1 MDSSTQTYARPE
13 AMGDVPGICEL
24 RLTRAIVQ
32 YRDAHEMDA
41 PGGRIEDIGLALVVE
56 GRYAASA
63 EVIDLGSGRLKV
75 LDLSTELVVLDWVY
89 EPTLDHVASLITAT
103 AATRDEGSLQQ
114 YSFKLGIRILERVGF
129 GPLTRP
135 TFLRIGYRD
144 ICRDLDLHEGTS
156 IRFVLGPGRLTRV
169 HLDYDA
175 CALVFKTAFGE
186 PDGPLEH
193 ALSEAFPSA
202 EVCRFDPVWDTDSIE
217 YRVRLP
223 LPTTFVRAD
232 GPAEIYSAI
241 TPGFSYFAITV
252 ANSSSGDAIAD
263 SSPTPEVEPQVEA
276 NPTASPVAVTPTATP
291 DSKIESVIS
300 PTATTSR
307 PMTELSGNLVSSER
321 TPTPTAQVPGRPTIT
336 DLTVGDRFAVSTPE
350 LGQFIVLDRINVLV
364 GELLRRKTED
374 LQLWVFPQH
383 IVADGVQQVRFAK
396 PHPGVKKQGVVGA
409 PRRLGHGQGRR
420 PR

>member
-1 MDSSTQTYARPE
+1 MDPSTQTYARPE

-24 RLTRAIVQ
+24 PLTRAIVQ
-32 YRDAHEMDA
+32 YRDVHEMDA

-63 EVIDLGSGRLKV
+63 EVIDLGSGRVKV

-103 AATRDEGSLQQ
+103 AATRDESPLRQ
-114 YSFKLGIRILERVGF
+114 YSFKLGLRILERVGF

-175 CALVFKTAFGE
+175 CALVFKTAFSE

-202 EVCRFDPVWDTDSIE
+202 EVCRFEPVWDADTIE

-223 LPTTFVRAD
+223 LPTTFREARTSLAAMRRGLVSMMARFEPDRFRSVEHVLDAF
-232 GPAEIYSAI
+232 GARE
-241 TPGFSYFAITV
+241 TLGGFRVKESM
-252 ANSSSGDAIAD
+252 
-263 SSPTPEVEPQVEA
+263 VEA
-276 NPTASPVAVTPTATP
+276 
-291 DSKIESVIS
+291 VILTRS
-300 PTATTSR
+300 AAGS
-307 PMTELSGNLVSSER
+307 LV
-321 TPTPTAQVPGRPTIT
+321 V
-336 DLTVGDRFAVSTPE
+336 
-350 LGQFIVLDRINVLV
+350 
-364 GELLRRKTED
+364 
-374 LQLWVFPQH
+374 H
-383 IVADGVQQVRFAK
+383 
-396 PHPGVKKQGVVGA
+396 
-409 PRRLGHGQGRR
+409 
-420 PR
+420 